1 MKINIPRSSG
11 IGFRRFG
18 LASRLGLIV
27 AIGAIGV
34 VAICGVEL
42 IAIRHSLM
50 SERELAV
57 KGEVETA
64 ASMIQYYVD
73 QAADG
78 HMTIPQAQEQ
88 AKAAL
93 RGLKFTDGGYFFVY
107 DDHGTILAA
116 GANLK
121 MDGKNLLNARD
132 SNGTKFVATMLKTAQ
147 AGGGFTALT
156 FPRPGQTVPEPKV
169 AYTLDVD
176 AWHWMVGSGVYVDDV
191 EAAFRAY
198 VAEAG
203 LWIGVLLL
211 VMGAGA
217 LLVGRSITRPIK
229 RLTATMGTLAQG
241 TTELTIPGT
250 DRQDELG
257 AMSRAVEVFRNN
269 AIEVDR
275 LRTEQ
280 VAADQRVAGEK
291 AEAQDRMAAE
301 FEATVGQ
308 VVHGVAAAAS
318 GMEATAR
325 SMRAAAVDASTQTMA
340 VSSASEQATSNV
352 QSVSAA
358 TEELSASIAEIS
370 RQVHSS
376 AETARAAVAEAGHAG
391 TCVRGLTAATQKIGE
406 VLGLISSIAGQ
417 TNLLALNATIEAARA
432 GDAGKGFAVVASE
445 VKGLANQT
453 ARATEDIGAQIAG
466 VQQTTKEVVE
476 AIGTITRTI
485 EQISETAAAIAA
497 AVEEQ
502 GAATREIARN
512 VAQAA
517 DGTGEVSRI
526 IVHVAETANSVGSS
540 SELVMSSSAD
550 LSRQA
555 ETLRAEVA
563 RFVSRVREAA

>member
-132 SNGTKFVATMLKTAQ
+132 SNGTKFVARMLKTAQ

-169 AYTLDVD
+169 AYTLDID

-198 VAEAG
+198 
-203 LWIGVLLL
+203 
-211 VMGAGA
+211 
-217 LLVGRSITRPIK
+217 
-229 RLTATMGTLAQG
+229 
-241 TTELTIPGT
+241 
-250 DRQDELG
+250 
-257 AMSRAVEVFRNN
+257 
-269 AIEVDR
+269 
-275 LRTEQ
+275 
-280 VAADQRVAGEK
+280 
-291 AEAQDRMAAE
+291 
-301 FEATVGQ
+301 
-308 VVHGVAAAAS
+308 
-318 GMEATAR
+318 
-325 SMRAAAVDASTQTMA
+325 
-340 VSSASEQATSNV
+340 
-352 QSVSAA
+352 
-358 TEELSASIAEIS
+358 
-370 RQVHSS
+370 
-376 AETARAAVAEAGHAG
+376 
-391 TCVRGLTAATQKIGE
+391 
-406 VLGLISSIAGQ
+406 
-417 TNLLALNATIEAARA
+417 
-432 GDAGKGFAVVASE
+432 
-445 VKGLANQT
+445 
-453 ARATEDIGAQIAG
+453 
-466 VQQTTKEVVE
+466 
-476 AIGTITRTI
+476 
-485 EQISETAAAIAA
+485 
-497 AVEEQ
+497 
-502 GAATREIARN
+502 
-512 VAQAA
+512 
-517 DGTGEVSRI
+517 
-526 IVHVAETANSVGSS
+526 
-540 SELVMSSSAD
+540 
-550 LSRQA
+550 
-555 ETLRAEVA
+555 
-563 RFVSRVREAA
+563 